1 MNLSPAMI
9 DVLLRSVF
17 EGHALASGNALLE
30 EVSLSEAY
38 QRLEEL
44 GCAPSL
50 IAESPLY
57 F

>member
-1 MNLSPAMI
+1 MNLSPSMV

-30 EVSLSEAY
+30 ELSFSDAY

-50 IAESPLY
+50 IAESPIS

>member
-1 MNLSPAMI
+1 MNLSPTMV
-9 DVLLRSVF
+9 DVLLRGVF
-17 EGHALASGNALLE
+17 EGHVLMSGNAFLE
-30 EVSLSEAY
+30 ELSFSDAY

-50 IAESPLY
+50 IAESPIT